1 MGLEILIQFHIID
14 PSYKLRSANAF
25 IAYANH
31 FSDDCYAS
39 IVLMSCFVWWFRK
52 ICKLSKVVELAPRT
66 GFTRCFEILTTG
78 NLDLTV
84 HIWTQYAVYAY
95 FEFIFVKEGV
105 ASFALGFTFFD
116 FN

>member
-39 IVLMSCFVWWFRK
+39 IVLMSCFV
-52 ICKLSKVVELAPRT
+52 
-66 GFTRCFEILTTG
+66 
-78 NLDLTV
+78 
-84 HIWTQYAVYAY
+84 
-95 FEFIFVKEGV
+95 
-105 ASFALGFTFFD
+105 
-116 FN
+116 